1 MGSLSKTW
9 QKIGVA
15 TQSVNNRIEFGIYEL
30 KELTEQ
36 SMTVLGQAFNNIMYN
51 RSLSEL
57 TALIKELKAK
67 QLLTE
72 KADIF
77 SESYKELFGKTFRED
92 WFSDLKSKQKY
103 QEILRN

>member
-9 QKIGVA
+9 QKIGVV
-15 TQSVNNRIEFGIYEL
+15 TQSVNNRIEFGIYEF

-36 SMTVLGQAFNNIMYN
+36 SMTALGQAFNNIMYN

-77 SESYKELFGKTFRED
+77 SESYK
-92 WFSDLKSKQKY
+92 
-103 QEILRN
+103 